1 MKLSENMTG
10 ALFMCGSMAGFAF
23 NDAAIKYASAGIG
36 IYQSIFVRGVFA
48 IILIGIIAWR
58 KGVFKAMPSAR
69 DSKLIAWR
77 SLWEVG
83 GTLTFLTALFYLPI
97 ANITALLQA
106 LPLTVTLAAAW
117 FLNESIGWR
126 RGVAIFIGFIGVLLI
141 VQPGTDG
148 FNAYSILGLVCV
160 LFVTARDLVV
170 RQFSKSVSSLF
181 VSFVTAL
188 VITIVGGVLTVVY
201 EGWVPMVASEVALLA
216 VAGCLIFAGYFFS
229 VAAMRVGEV
238 SFVTPFRYTVMVW
251 AITLGYFIWGDV
263 PNALT
268 LIGMTIVIGMGL
280 FTFWRE
286 ASLRK
291 RINRMQ
297 VNRAS

>member
-1 MKLSENMTG
+1 MKLTENMTG
-10 ALFMCGSMAGFAF
+10 ALFMCGSMLGFAF
-23 NDAAIKYASAGIG
+23 NDAAIKYASADVG
-36 IYQSIFVRGVFA
+36 IYQSIFVRGLFA
-48 IILIGIIAWR
+48 VALIGFVAWR
-58 KGVFKAMPSAR
+58 KGVFRTLPDR
-69 DSKLIAWR
+69 RNHRLIAWR
-77 SLWEVG
+77 SLWEMG
-83 GTLTFLTALFYLPI
+83 GTVTFLTALFYLPI

-117 FLNESIGWR
+117 FLNEAIGWR

-148 FNAYSILGLVCV
+148 FNAYSILGLICV

-170 RQFSKSVSSLF
+170 RQLSRSVSSLY
-181 VSFVTAL
+181 VAFVTAV
-188 VITIVGGVLTVVY
+188 VITTVGGLLTLLY
-201 EGWVPMVASEVALLA
+201 EGWAPMMVSEVALLA
-216 VAGCLIFAGYFFS
+216 VAGGLIFAGYFFS

-251 AITLGYFIWGDV
+251 AIALGYFIWGDI

-268 LIGMTIVIGMGL
+268 MIGMTIVISMGI

-291 RINRMQ
+291 REMK
-297 VNRAS
+297 RA

>member
-1 MKLSENMTG
+1 MKLTENLTG
-10 ALFMCGSMAGFAF
+10 ALFMCGSMLGFAF
-23 NDAAIKYASAGIG
+23 NDAAIKYASADIG
-36 IYQSIFVRGVFA
+36 IYQSIFVRGWFA
-48 IILIGIIAWR
+48 VALIGFIAWR
-58 KGVFKAMPSAR
+58 KGVFTSLPDRKNHR
-69 DSKLIAWR
+69 VIAWR
-77 SLWEVG
+77 SLFEIG

-126 RGVAIFIGFIGVLLI
+126 RGGAIFIGFIGVLLI

-148 FNAYSILGLVCV
+148 FNAYSLLGLACV

-170 RQFSKSVSSLF
+170 RQLDISVSSLY
-181 VSFVTAL
+181 VSFITA
-188 VITIVGGVLTVVY
+188 VAITVVGGILTLIY
-201 EGWVPMVASEVALLA
+201 EGWVPMRIGEIGLLA
-216 VAGCLIFAGYFFS
+216 IAGCLIFAGYFFS

-251 AITLGYFIWGDV
+251 AIALGYFIWGDV
-263 PNALT
+263 PNMLT
-268 LIGMTIVIGMGL
+268 MLGMTIVISMGI

-286 ASLRK
+286 ARIRK
-291 RINRMQ
+291 RAI
-297 VNRAS
+297 

>member
-1 MKLSENMTG
+1 MKLTENMMG

-23 NDAAIKYASAGIG
+23 NDAAIKYASADIG
-36 IYQSIFVRGVFA
+36 IYQSIFVRGWFA
-48 IILIGIIAWR
+48 VALIGFIAWR
-58 KGVFKAMPSAR
+58 KGVFSSLPNR
-69 DSKLIAWR
+69 RNHQVIAWR
-77 SLWEVG
+77 SLFEIG

-117 FLNESIGWR
+117 FLKEAIGWR

-148 FNAYSILGLVCV
+148 FNAYSILGLACV

-170 RQFSKSVSSLF
+170 RHLDVSVSSLY
-181 VSFVTAL
+181 VAFVTAV
-188 VITIVGGVLTVVY
+188 VITVVGGVLTVLY
-201 EGWVPMVASEVALLA
+201 EGWVPMALPEVGLLG
-216 VAGCLIFAGYFFS
+216 VAGCLIFIGYFCS

-251 AITLGYFIWGDV
+251 AIALGYFIWGDI

-268 LIGMTIVIGMGL
+268 MIGMTIVISMGI

-286 ASLRK
+286 ARLRK
-291 RINRMQ
+291 RN
-297 VNRAS
+297 